1 MNKLIVPLLA
11 GTILAGG
18 IAIAATAKHD
28 GPGMP
33 DRADMQR
40 HHAEMCS
47 NIVAHETGAMAF
59 LETKLALTPAQSG
72 PFNAWKGVKLSE
84 AKAHSAKCSTM
95 AMPDRDHMP
104 SPMVHMAR
112 EEEMLKARLAD
123 LQAERPV
130 LAAFYN
136 SLNDTQKREFAMAGL
151 RMHGGMGMHH
161 GWFGHGHGMMGGDH
175 GPDGHGMHDGDGPP
189 TEGQ

>member
-1 MNKLIVPLLA
+1 MKKLIVPLLA

-28 GPGMP
+28 GPP

-47 NIVAHETGAMAF
+47 GIVAHEAGAMAF
-59 LETKLALTPAQSG
+59 LETRLALTPAQSG
-72 PFNAWKGVKLSE
+72 AFNAWKAVKLSE
-84 AKAHSAKCSTM
+84 AKGHSAKCSMM

-104 SPMVHMAR
+104 SPIDHMAL

-123 LQAERPV
+123 LQTERPV
-130 LAAFYN
+130 LAAFYS
-136 SLNDTQKREFAMAGL
+136 SLNDVQKREFAMAGM
-151 RMHGGMGMHH
+151 RMHGGMGVHH

-175 GPDGHGMHDGDGPP
+175 GMGGPGMDDSAGPP
-189 TEGQ
+189 PPGD